1 VSTGQEETRQ
11 PHGAAGPPEPE
22 AAHGAAAPADRKAT
36 RQHKAAAARAARER
50 QKAGARAA
58 GSRAAS
64 WAGLTTLTRIRI
76 GGVRL
81 TRVRRS
87 RIFLFLAI
95 LGPGVVAANA
105 GNDAAGIA
113 TYASAGSQFVYKT
126 LFFMV
131 LVTVA
136 LVLVQEM
143 AVRLGTYTGK
153 GLAALIR
160 EQFSLRFTA
169 LALGCVL
176 LANTGLV
183 VSEFAGIGAAF
194 GLLGVSRYVIIPIA
208 AVAIWALVLF
218 GSYRYAE
225 RIFLVMSLAFLAY
238 PIAAILGH
246 PDWAQVGQNLVIPH
260 FEFTRAFLLL
270 GVALIGTTVSP
281 YMQLYAAAGVV
292 DKGADAADYPR
303 ARIDAISGAVFACI
317 ISVTIIIATAAAIG
331 GTGPLT
337 SASEAAQALKPVAGA
352 GAEALFAFGLIGA
365 SALAG
370 AVVPLSSAY
379 AISEAVGVE
388 RSVSRR
394 FTEARLFLGLFTV
407 QVIIGA
413 ALALTRINLITL
425 LIGTQVL
432 QGIVTPVI
440 LIYILILTNRR
451 SVLGKAA
458 NKTWFRIAAGMC
470 VIGISAM
477 SLTLLIFTI
486 LGFFGIG

>member
-1 VSTGQEETRQ
+1 VSGGQEETGVQ
-11 PHGAAGPPEPE
+11 GPASPSAPE
-22 AAHGAAAPADRKAT
+22 AAGGAERERTA
-36 RQHKAAAARAARER
+36 RQERKAAAARAARAR
-50 QKAGARAA
+50 QAA
-58 GSRAAS
+58 GSRGTGGAAVRS
-64 WAGLTTLTRIRI
+64 WAGLTTLTRVRL

-87 RIFLFLAI
+87 RIFLLLAI

-113 TYASAGSQFVYKT
+113 TYASAGSQFVYRT

-169 LALGCVL
+169 LALFCVL

-194 GLLGVSRYVIIPIA
+194 GLLGVSRYIIIPIA

-238 PIAAILGH
+238 PIAAVLGH
-246 PDWAQVGQNLVIPH
+246 PDWSAVGLNLAIPH
-260 FEFTRAFLLL
+260 FEYSKAYLLL

-292 DKGADAADYPR
+292 DKGADPADYPR
-303 ARIDAISGAVFACI
+303 ARIDAVSGAIFACI
-317 ISVTIIIATAAAIG
+317 ISITIIIATAAAIG
-331 GTGPLT
+331 GKGPLT
-337 SASEAAQALKPVAGA
+337 SASEAAKALKPVAGA
-352 GAEALFAFGLIGA
+352 GAEYLFALGLIGA

-413 ALALTRINLITL
+413 SLAMTHINLISL

-440 LIYILILTNRR
+440 LVYILILTNRR

-458 NKTWFRIAAGMC
+458 NKPLFRIVATIC
-470 VIGISAM
+470 TVGISVM
-477 SLTLLIFTI
+477 SLALLGSTI

>member
-1 VSTGQEETRQ
+1 VN
-11 PHGAAGPPEPE
+11 
-22 AAHGAAAPADRKAT
+22 AHDEVT
-36 RQHKAAAARAARER
+36 DTRER
-50 QKAGARAA
+50 RQTRERGGLAK
-58 GSRAAS
+58 
-64 WAGLTTLTRIRI
+64 LTTIRS

-81 TRVRRS
+81 MRS
-87 RIFLFLAI
+87 RKSRIWLVLAI
-95 LGPGVVAANA
+95 AGPGIVAANA

-113 TYASAGSQFVYKT
+113 TYASAGSQFVYRT

-160 EQFSLRFTA
+160 EQFTLRLTAVA
-169 LALGCVL
+169 LACVL

-225 RIFLVMSLAFLAY
+225 RIFLIMSLAFLAY
-238 PIAAILGH
+238 PVAAVLGH
-246 PDWAQVGQNLVIPH
+246 PDWSAVGSNLVIPH
-260 FEFTRAFLLL
+260 VEFSKPYLLL

-292 DKGADAADYPR
+292 DKGADPADYPR

-317 ISVTIIIATAAAIG
+317 VSVTIIIATAAAIG
-331 GTGPLT
+331 GSGPLT
-337 SASEAAQALKPVAGA
+337 SAAEAAQALRPVAGQA
-352 GAEALFAFGLIGA
+352 AEVLFALGLIGA

-379 AISEAVGVE
+379 AIGEAVGVE

-413 ALALTRINLITL
+413 SLALTHVNLITL

-440 LIYILILTNRR
+440 LVYILILTSRR
-451 SVLGKAA
+451 GVLGKAA
-458 NKTWFRIAAGMC
+458 NGPVFKVAAGVC
-470 VIGISAM
+470 VAGISAM
-477 SLTLLIFTI
+477 SLLLLGSTV